1 MPSPPSHFDA
11 GARASAS
18 SASSGGSSRSPSRQR
33 SAAPLLT
40 LAPITAEIRQPEVLA
55 PEQQDLDVKDIWN
68 VISRASDIVKDGSRL
83 ENLAWRHWG
92 SPNSRR
98 RSSSSTTASSASL
111 HTPSDHSTTIPRS
124 RSFERR
130 SFTGALKLLIE
141 ENSFKDWVE
150 AAKRNPPPAEPKA
163 TSTPR
168 SSSLNGTPAPRP
180 SLALPDTPIADVE
193 IRLVEPTP
201 VPSRVGSLG
210 GTGSQ
215 INSIV
220 KPSVASFLPEG
231 IHEEP
236 EAEARNSATTS
247 TPMPPRRKQQNR
259 FFIQTSPGKVS
270 GSDSSL
276 PSSAPQAAEPEPAPP
291 PPAPTGI
298 SVSSHGRS
306 SGDSSSAIVIR
317 PPARKERRHVTMA
330 NMRGRF
336 AGEKARAAEAIA
348 ARNKK
353 DSSDDE
359 EWEDED
365 GSDVDEEDV
374 DEEQVD
380 GDDDGEWE
388 DDDPSTAEPS
398 PAPTHLKH
406 KSRASRVTLPPPP
419 PPAPTPPKTKRE
431 RAAEKARIE
440 AEKDAQRKREMFAK
454 QQIFGAPKAAQ
465 GEGLL
470 TRTFRS
476 GKSMIDLT
484 QIEEDDTGAP
494 SAALRR
500 APTHGTLTNLGR
512 SPGPAPSGLARTK
525 SAVAMPVQSGVS
537 VTSRSH
543 VSGTGTSEERRPS
556 GPDGV
561 EMESSDED
569 SEDDN
574 YLASSQVQR
583 KLDEL
588 AAKREK
594 RVMIPQL
601 PPSALASVSDNLD
614 EQGVVRPLSPTT
626 RRRTIIMREMSESL
640 RRNIIL
646 EREKSSGRTNNFG
659 QTRPPPSVHTSRLPT
674 VSSAVNLAQ
683 YGGHHVGYGAPLQRQ
698 RSQTSDV
705 NGFATQPPGGGGS
718 GGGVGLE
725 RTNSQPNLAMMP
737 GQQLRHP
744 HAPSSPNLHPQASVS
759 PETKR
764 RGAQNVLGSG
774 FLRPLTRATTT
785 STISPTLE
793 RTQSSVALNTSP
805 SPHAELSSPSPT
817 GQRAGSNQFVA
828 PAMVRSSTED
838 LERARHRRELARRS
852 EHTDTSYRMHG
863 W

>member
-1 MPSPPSHFDA
+1 M
-11 GARASAS
+11 
-18 SASSGGSSRSPSRQR
+18 
-33 SAAPLLT
+33 
-40 LAPITAEIRQPEVLA
+40 
-55 PEQQDLDVKDIWN
+55 
-68 VISRASDIVKDGSRL
+68 
-83 ENLAWRHWG
+83 
-92 SPNSRR
+92 
-98 RSSSSTTASSASL
+98 
-111 HTPSDHSTTIPRS
+111 HTPSDRSTTIPRS

-150 AAKRNPPPAEPKA
+150 DAKRNPQSAEPKT

-168 SSSLNGTPAPRP
+168 SGSLNGTPAPRP

-215 INSIV
+215 VNSIA

-236 EAEARNSATTS
+236 EAESRNNSASTS

-270 GSDSSL
+270 GSDSSQ
-276 PSSAPQAAEPEPAPP
+276 PSSAPQTAEPQPAPQ
-291 PPAPTGI
+291 PPAPTGV

-353 DSSDDE
+353 ESSDDE
-359 EWEDED
+359 EWEDEEE

-374 DEEQVD
+374 EDEEED
-380 GDDDGEWE
+380 NGDDDGEWE

-398 PAPTHLKH
+398 PAPTHLKRT
-406 KSRASRVTLPPPP
+406 SRATRVALPPPP
-419 PPAPTPPKTKRE
+419 PPAPTPPKTKKE

-440 AEKDAQRKREMFAK
+440 AEKEAQRKREMFAK
-454 QQIFGAPKAAQ
+454 QQIFGAPKTAQ
-465 GEGLL
+465 GEGLI

-476 GKSMIDLT
+476 GKSMVDLT
-484 QIEEDDTGAP
+484 QIDEDDTGAP

-500 APTHGTLTNLGR
+500 APTHTALTNLGR
-512 SPGPAPSGLARTK
+512 SPAPAPSGLARTK

-543 VSGTGTSEERRPS
+543 ISGTGTSEERRTS
-556 GPDGV
+556 GPDGL

-594 RVMIPQL
+594 RVMIPQP
-601 PPSALASVSDNLD
+601 PPSAVAAVADNLD
-614 EQGVVRPLSPTT
+614 DQGVVRPLSPTT

-640 RRNIIL
+640 RRSELGQQRRRRHVHRNPTDPTDIIL
-646 EREKSSGRTNNFG
+646 EREKSSGRTSNFG

-683 YGGHHVGYGAPLQRQ
+683 YSGHHGGYGAPLQRQ
-698 RSQTSDV
+698 RSQTADV
-705 NGFATQPPGGGGS
+705 NGFATQPPGG
-718 GGGVGLE
+718 GLE
-725 RTNSQPNLAMMP
+725 RTNSQPNLAMMQ
-737 GQQLRHP
+737 GQLRHQ
-744 HAPSSPNLHPQASVS
+744 HAPPSPNLGPQYPQASVS

-764 RGAQNVLGSG
+764 RAGQNVLGSG
-774 FLRPLTRATTT
+774 FLRPLTRASATSSTT
-785 STISPTLE
+785 SPTLE
-793 RTQSSVALNTSP
+793 RTQSSVALNTTT
-805 SPHAELSSPSPT
+805 SPHGELSSPSPT
-817 GQRAGSNQFVA
+817 HGQRTGGPNFAA